1 MTSTLI
7 IRKTPKVPNTREWNF
22 KHPIKGFIGRRF
34 YDHDGSLGGN
44 LITIGPE
51 HLEWFEGIL
60 MAAHLDERENKEFE
74 TVVKILRSGETI
86 DVWFEI

>member
-1 MTSTLI
+1 MTSTLY
-7 IRKTPKVPNTREWNF
+7 IRQTPAKSRSNWHF
-22 KHPIKGFIGRRF
+22 KLPIKGFIGRRY

-60 MAAHLDERENKEFE
+60 VAANLEKSDRRDFE
-74 TVVKILRSGETI
+74 TVVNILRDGKTI
-86 DVWFEI
+86 DVWIEI